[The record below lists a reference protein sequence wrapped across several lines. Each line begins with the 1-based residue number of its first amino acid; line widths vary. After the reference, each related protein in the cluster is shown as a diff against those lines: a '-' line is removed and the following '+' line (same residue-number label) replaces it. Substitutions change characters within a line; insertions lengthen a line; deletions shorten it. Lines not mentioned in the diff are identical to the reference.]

1 MRVHLFDN
9 GLRNGTGHHFDYC
22 LSLARCF
29 TQRGHLV
36 SVWGARDM
44 PSDVVAAF
52 HQLGCQAFEL
62 FSHYTHDQP
71 ASDGDSLQ
79 SLEALAREAARELAQ
94 AGEADLSL
102 FPTLTALQL
111 AAWSRLARAGPMAGL
126 VHLPPADEQP
136 AGGILWG
143 QAMERVRARG
153 LQVTLAAIDPVIGSA
168 LRETSDALPVHEWPM
183 PLDGIPKPHYPPQI
197 ASVGF
202 FGHQRPERGI
212 TLIPALTQALL
223 DAGYRVLIH
232 DTMGQFQSDTPIPN
246 LVLVNGFVR
255 NLAVVM
261 APCDLV
267 VCTMQAESYARRT
280 SGIACLAVACGV
292 PLVLPAGT
300 LSALRYQALGSVAC
314 YQEQTVQSV
323 LDAVAQSQLDY
334 PRRSLAAQRAALDWR
349 QTQGVERFV
358 DAVLAALP
366 SYWSAT

>member
-1 MRVHLFDN
+1 MRVQLFDN

-29 TQRGHLV
+29 TQRGHAV

-71 ASDGDSLQ
+71 TSDGDSLQ
-79 SLEALAREAARELAQ
+79 SLEALAREAAHELAQ

-111 AAWSRLARAGPMAGL
+111 AAWSRLERAGPMAGL

-143 QAMERVRARG
+143 QAVERVRARG
-153 LQVTLAAIDPVIGSA
+153 LQVALAAIDPVIGDA
-168 LRETSDALPVHEWPM
+168 LRAASDAMTVYDWPM
-183 PLDGIPKPHYPPQI
+183 PLDGICKPHYPPQI
-197 ASVGF
+197 ASIGF

-212 TLIPALTQALL
+212 TLIPALTDALL
-223 DAGYRVLIH
+223 AAGFRVLIH
-232 DTMGQFQSDTPIPN
+232 DTVGQFQTPTVVPN

-300 LSALRYQALGSVAC
+300 LSAARYQALASVAC
-314 YQEQTVQSV
+314 YQEPTVQSV

-334 PRRSLAAQRAALDWR
+334 PRRSLAAQKAALEWR

-358 DAVLAALP
+358 DALLAALP
-366 SYWSAT
+366 SCWSAT